1 MNALVL
7 LVLAQPFVRT
17 MTGPQEDAACLWWEG
32 PGIEFKQNSAGN
44 PATGATASLGAV
56 SSAFSNW
63 NDAMKCSM
71 IYLVEG
77 TKVPSRQVGAWATG
91 TNVNLVLFR
100 TRTCSKVVPSGNPCW
115 SSAACGNS
123 YDCWDQSSALLGT
136 TTVSYDAPTGR
147 IFDADIEFNAADHT
161 FTAVDSPVC
170 TDAVN
175 QSCVATDI
183 QNTATHEIGHFLG
196 LGHTTATRSTMNV
209 SSTMGERSKR
219 NIDEGTRSFLCAAY
233 PPETGPDDCVTRPV
247 SETLGTAANK
257 GCSTTGLFPL
267 AGLALL
273 TLLRR
278 RRGAMLATVLVA
290 TASQATT
297 MLSLELEA
305 LIDTSDAVARVRVER
320 TQAMWSQDGS
330 RIVTEVTLAV
340 LDGWKGGVKQTV
352 TVFLPGG
359 VVGRVGQRVEGT
371 PRLEP
376 GSELIVFLEARGD
389 RFVLT
394 GLSQGVFEV
403 VRTNGSSFA
412 RQRSLE
418 ARYVDERTGAVVEKK
433 PIALELDAL
442 KRRVVERLPTQG
454 ADSNR
459 ALPFA
464 LPTQISR

>member
-17 MTGPQEDAACLWWEG
+17 MTGPQQDAACLWWPG
-32 PGIEFKQNSAGN
+32 PAIEFKQNSAGN
-44 PATGATASLGAV
+44 PTTGATASLGAV
-56 SSAFSNW
+56 SAAFTNW

-77 TKVPSRQVGAWATG
+77 SKVPSRQVGAWATG

-100 TRTCSKVVPSGNPCW
+100 TRTCAKVVPAGNPCW
-115 SSAACGNS
+115 SSGACGNS

-136 TTVSYDAPTGR
+136 TTVSFDAPTGR
-147 IFDADIEFNAADHT
+147 IFDADIEFNAADHV

-170 TDAVN
+170 TDAVS

-196 LGHTTATRSTMNV
+196 LGHTTAPRSTMNV
-209 SSTMGERSKR
+209 SSSMGERSKR

-233 PPETGPDDCVTRPV
+233 APETGPDDCVTHVVPE
-247 SETLGTAANK
+247 SLGTAANK

-267 AGLALL
+267 AGLGLL
-273 TLLRR
+273 TLVRR
-278 RRGAMLATVLVA
+278 RRLAVLATLLGAAV
-290 TASQATT
+290 SQATT
-297 MLSLELEA
+297 MLSLELES
-305 LIDTSDAVARVRVER
+305 LIDRSDTVARVRVER
-320 TQAMWSQDGS
+320 TQAMWSADGS
-330 RIVTEVTLAV
+330 RIMTEATLTV
-340 LDGWKGGVKQTV
+340 LDGWKGGAKQSV
-352 TVFLPGG
+352 IVFLPGG
-359 VVGRVGQRVEGT
+359 VVGRVGQRVEGV

-376 GSELIVFLEARGD
+376 GAELIVFLEARGD

-394 GLSQGVFEV
+394 GLSQGVFAV
-403 VRTNGSSFA
+403 SRAGGSTVA
-412 RQRSLE
+412 RQLALE
-418 ARYVDERTGAVVEKK
+418 SQYLDERTNAVVEKR
-433 PIALELDAL
+433 PFAFELDVL
-442 KRRVVERLPTQG
+442 KRRVLERLPTQG

>member
-17 MTGPQEDAACLWWEG
+17 MTGPQEDAACLWWPG
-32 PGIEFKQNSAGN
+32 PAIEFKQNSSGN
-44 PATGATASLGAV
+44 PATGAPASLGAV
-56 SSAFSNW
+56 SSAFANW

-77 TKVPSRQVGAWATG
+77 AKVPTRQIGAWATG

-100 TRTCSKVVPSGNPCW
+100 TRTCSKVVPAGNPCW
-115 SSAACGNS
+115 ASGACGNS

-170 TDAVN
+170 TDAVS

-196 LGHTTATRSTMNV
+196 LGHTSAARSTMNV
-209 SSTMGERSKR
+209 SSAMGERSKR
-219 NIDEGTRSFLCAAY
+219 NLDEGTRSFLCAAY
-233 PPETGPDDCVTRPV
+233 PPETGPDDCVTRQVP
-247 SETLGTAANK
+247 ETLGAAANK
-257 GCSTTGLFPL
+257 GCSSTGLIPL

-273 TLLRR
+273 MLVRR
-278 RRGAMLATVLVA
+278 RRLAMMATVLVA

-297 MLSLELEA
+297 MISLELES
-305 LIDTSDAVARVRVER
+305 LIDGSDAVARVRVER
-320 TQAMWSQDGS
+320 TQAMWSADGS

-352 TVFLPGG
+352 TVLLPGG
-359 VVGRVGQRVEGT
+359 VVGRVGQRVEGV

-394 GLSQGVFEV
+394 GLSQGVFTV
-403 VRTNGSSFA
+403 VRGTVA
-412 RQRSLE
+412 KQRSLE

-433 PIALELDAL
+433 ALELEVDLL
-442 KRRVVERLPTQG
+442 KRRVLERLPAQG

-464 LPTQISR
+464 LPTQMRR